1 MSNMDVQYACMKESN
16 PRGTATL
23 NWWAKTS
30 NKYDA
35 QPHCDITPLIN
46 GEDAF
51 GAVENAIL
59 NAKSSIDII
68 SWGFDP
74 AMRLSR
80 PESEGLKGKEIGIL
94 LAEKA
99 KQGVE
104 VRVLIWKNAVANLLE
119 NTVVGDGLLSRG
131 GTMAGSGIMST
142 SSPHNSYQNLLDERV
157 ELIVLRDRYKHQRG
171 GTNSQ
176 KNIERIEFRLA
187 HIEEQL
193 SKDNDYGGTIRGSG
207 GTFMDADAEI
217 FTRDWFKQVHNG
229 GFPGVEFKTRDFDKK
244 IEELEFRHARHPY
257 FGMFLGHREKLMVRL
272 LSDKLLGRDT
282 ALTWKMVGAL
292 GVFPSHHQ
300 KMVLTDYMHPEIAR
314 GFVMGHNLH
323 RNYWDT
329 NAHNFDEP
337 RRDWGFGPWQDISTE
352 VKGPVLC
359 DLNENFCT
367 AWDRESHFWTRW
379 WGTTLTDV
387 RSKITYKDFYSTER
401 CGMAQIIRTH
411 PYDGRDN
418 NGQETSI
425 LESYKNAIS
434 NANDFVYIENQ
445 YFRYPQLAKW
455 MKEQALLLKE
465 KGAKRELYWFVVTNT
480 IHNSFYSSST
490 YEMMHEVGQEQLMP
504 QVQRDR
510 VFLLQEKID
519 ALKLLEQRPVPRNW
533 SETSIRSWS
542 EGRQKVQ
549 LKKEIAALKN
559 EISLSETDQGRL
571 VQQEAGINRMEK
583 LDKMEEKGQGMTKA
597 EQQELKDLRTKHGYD
612 TIEPHLIKQPGL
624 NVVVATLVSHK
635 QTPEGECKYKDIYIH
650 SKLQIVDDH
659 YFLLSSANINKRSL
673 ETDSELGVHAPR
685 PEIAKQFTDHLW
697 SLHAGRREG
706 TSKDDFSHWEETAT
720 ENWKFRNKGEALTCS
735 LTRFWDTQTPYSK
748 ALD

>member
-1 MSNMDVQYACMKESN
+1 MTNMDIQQAAIEERTL
-16 PRGTATL
+16 RGTATL
-23 NWWAKTS
+23 NWWAQKE
-30 NKYDA
+30 NKYDPR
-35 QPHCDITPLIN
+35 PHSDIKPLIN
-46 GEDAF
+46 GERAF
-51 GAVENAIL
+51 GAVEDAIIH
-59 NAKSSIDII
+59 AKSSIDII

-80 PESEGLKGKEIGIL
+80 PESKGLKGKEIGTL

-104 VRVLIWKNAVANLLE
+104 VRVLIWKNALANFLE
-119 NTVVGDGLLSRG
+119 NTVVGDGLFSRG

-142 SSPHNSYQNLLDERV
+142 SSPHDAYQNLLDERL

-176 KNIERIEFRLA
+176 KNLERIEFSLA

-193 SKDNDYGGTIRGSG
+193 NKDHDYGGTVRGSG

-217 FTRDWFKQVHNG
+217 YTRDWFKQVHSG

-244 IEELEFRHARHPY
+244 LEELEFHQARHPY
-257 FGMFLGHREKLMVRL
+257 LGMFFGHREKLMLRL
-272 LSDKLLGRDT
+272 LSDKLSGRDVS
-282 ALTWKMVGAL
+282 LTWKMVGAL
-292 GVFPSHHQ
+292 GFFPSHHQ
-300 KMVLTDYMHPEIAR
+300 KMVLTDYMQPEIAR

-329 NAHNFDEP
+329 DAHNFDEP

-352 VKGPVLC
+352 VKGPILC

-379 WGTTLTDV
+379 WGTTLADV
-387 RSKITYKDFYSTER
+387 RSKITYKDFYDVNYS
-401 CGMAQIIRTH
+401 GMAQIIRTH
-411 PYDGRDN
+411 PYDGRSGK
-418 NGQETSI
+418 GQETSI

-434 NANDFVYIENQ
+434 NATDFVYTENQ

-455 MKEQALLLKE
+455 MKEQAILLK
-465 KGAKRELYWFVVTNT
+465 KQGAKRELYWFVVTNT
-480 IHNSFYSSST
+480 VKNSFYSSST

-510 VFLLQEKID
+510 VFLLKEKRLR
-519 ALKLLEQRPVPRNW
+519 LKSLMANPRQRYQDTGLRKEIQDLEQEIRLDADEQQRLEQ
-533 SETSIRSWS
+533 SEA
-542 EGRQKVQ
+542 E
-549 LKKEIAALKN
+549 
-559 EISLSETDQGRL
+559 
-571 VQQEAGINRMEK
+571 INRMEK
-583 LDKMEEKGQGMTKA
+583 LEEMDEEGQGMTVA
-597 EQQELKDLRTKHGYD
+597 EQKELEDLRKKHGYKL
-612 TIEPHLIKQPGL
+612 IEPHLITQPGL
-624 NVVVATLVSHK
+624 NVVVATLVSFK
-635 QTPEGECKYKDIYIH
+635 KLPEGKCKYKDIYIH
-650 SKLQIVDDH
+650 SKLQVVDDH

-685 PEIAKQFTDHLW
+685 PDIAKQFTDHLW
-697 SLHAGRREG
+697 NLHAGRREG

-720 ENWKFRNKGEALTCS
+720 KNWKRRMQKEPLTCS